1 MPGHPTYAELVDL
14 PAYAEQPVPMAF
26 QDNNGQLNIRHY
38 LGIGSEGL
46 DECLAESGIS
56 HNWPLATGLACLSAE
71 HHLTYLHELRTGDRM
86 SVRVRLLGRSPKAV
100 HAQVFVL
107 DDTHHEL
114 SCVFEEILLCVR
126 LDPRG
131 SEPWPDDVASAL
143 DATIAGHAALG
154 FEPVTSGCL
163 ALR

>member
-1 MPGHPTYAELVDL
+1 MPAHPSYDDLVDL
-14 PAYAEQPVPMAF
+14 PTYAAQPVPMAF

-46 DECLAESGIS
+46 DECLAGAGIA
-56 HNWPLATGLACLSAE
+56 HNWPLKTGLAVLSAE

-86 SVRVRLLGRSPKAV
+86 SVRVRLIGRAEKAL
-100 HAQVFVL
+100 HAIVYVL
-107 DDTHHEL
+107 DDTHKMV
-114 SCVFEEILLCVR
+114 SCVFEEIILCVR

-131 SEPWPDDVASAL
+131 AEPWPAEVAAAL
-143 DATIAGHAALG
+143 DEQIAAHAAISWAP
-154 FEPVTSGCL
+154 ETSGCL